1 MKFAKQLE
9 DNLVPE
15 WRAKY
20 LDYKGAKKKLKA
32 VRRAIRNAE
41 AASASTLGY
50 PSPYVAAGITD
61 RFRSASA
68 GSISRSAA
76 SSLRQH
82 LSPDRER
89 ERDRKDRDSPRRLSD
104 TASPVAAGG
113 ATPKYPPP
121 SPSAILATPGKQV
134 HPERV
139 LTIQED
145 EDEDE
150 LEIRKAPPSDGSIA
164 VRDFANGNVDERR
177 RLNPSPGSQDGSG
190 GYGSISPSAAPAQPA
205 PPSAPMR
212 LVHPSTTTGV
222 PEGPALPPELDL
234 PGPARPL
241 EDRKPALRRVHTYD
255 SSFSIPQS
263 KAESKTGGADDDGAF
278 SPSTTQPYP
287 TFGRQSPLFKGIFG
301 NLRSRITTGRRVPN
315 PQIRNAQMYL
325 DMTEGA
331 QKQFFVF
338 LAAQLDKINEFYEAK
353 EREAEDRFARIEHQI
368 HIMTRNRLAEK
379 ERERQEAAEEAAA
392 PPINW
397 KHPKDLVAGTVKHMR
412 KSIST
417 LERTSIVKFQSH
429 LDPASL
435 STSPTNLTDHPT
447 IAQLSTSALE
457 TAADPAQPTIHAA
470 TTSHL
475 EDYARRAQTEHV
487 RFKTAKRKLKA
498 ALVEYYHSLEL
509 LKSYSLLN
517 REAFRKILKKF
528 DKTAH
533 THIATKYLEEK
544 VHPTPFASSE
554 QIERLLTKT
563 EDLFATHYEKGR
575 RKHAVE
581 RLRTR
586 EPKKS
591 ATGPVFRSGIY
602 IGMSLVLIVQALY
615 EAHARLKDNYGMRH
629 ESEVSYLLQIWGGFA
644 FPALFMLLFSA
655 CCRAW
660 VLARINYVFI
670 FEFDTRNNLNWRELM
685 ELPAMFIFMQSI
697 LMWFSFATF
706 WGHHFDRIWF
716 PLIYFCIVVAILFNP
731 FKFWYY
737 HARKWLLYTM
747 YRLLWAGFYPVEFRD
762 FWSGDILCSM
772 TYTIGTIPLFFCLWS
787 RDWNTPTQCNSSHSR
802 LLGFFTA
809 LPSIWRLLQC
819 LRRYYDTRNAF
830 PHLANGAKYTCG
842 ILYYVTLSLWRLD
855 QADKRLEAVF
865 IVFAAVNALYTS
877 TWDLLMDWSLLNW
890 YAPHRLLRNNLAY
903 RRPSLYY
910 LAMLIDPPIR
920 FNWIF
925 YVIYA
930 KQVQHSALLS
940 FLVSLTELGRR
951 FVWCF
956 FRMENEHCANVG
968 KFRAY
973 KDDVPLPYN
982 VPPPI
987 IPSRAG
993 TTTTTAASSPV
1004 FAHAPTRITAPE
1016 ARVDEEIAA
1025 VSGHTPPSARP
1036 RRSGGTPS
1044 FGPIRVSGAEAGG
1057 RPQIDSGA
1065 LVERTPLLR
1074 AFTMATTAH
1083 AQDFERKRR
1092 PSGTPITMAQHDPVG
1107 AAAGSAPGRIRG
1119 YLSGSIGGN
1128 YDMDDDDDDDDDDDY
1143 DSESDGEATT
1153 SFHHHTRGNATGTG
1167 LGVPI
1172 HLGARG
1178 RRRSLADEA
1187 VEDMA
1192 GLRLHAHR
1200 TYSSREPGTSGSGGG
1215 AGTSGGGGSGGG
1227 GGGQRGTGGLLG
1239 PPSPGE
1245 GMSRSYER
1253 RDYGRR
1259 SSGSDRR

>member
-1 MKFAKQLE
+1 
-9 DNLVPE
+9 
-15 WRAKY
+15 
-20 LDYKGAKKKLKA
+20 
-32 VRRAIRNAE
+32 
-41 AASASTLGY
+41 
-50 PSPYVAAGITD
+50 
-61 RFRSASA
+61 
-68 GSISRSAA
+68 
-76 SSLRQH
+76 
-82 LSPDRER
+82 
-89 ERDRKDRDSPRRLSD
+89 
-104 TASPVAAGG
+104 
-113 ATPKYPPP
+113 
-121 SPSAILATPGKQV
+121 
-134 HPERV
+134 
-139 LTIQED
+139 
-145 EDEDE
+145 
-150 LEIRKAPPSDGSIA
+150 
-164 VRDFANGNVDERR
+164 
-177 RLNPSPGSQDGSG
+177 
-190 GYGSISPSAAPAQPA
+190 
-205 PPSAPMR
+205 
-212 LVHPSTTTGV
+212 
-222 PEGPALPPELDL
+222 
-234 PGPARPL
+234 
-241 EDRKPALRRVHTYD
+241 
-255 SSFSIPQS
+255 
-263 KAESKTGGADDDGAF
+263 
-278 SPSTTQPYP
+278 
-287 TFGRQSPLFKGIFG
+287 
-301 NLRSRITTGRRVPN
+301 
-315 PQIRNAQMYL
+315 MYL
-325 DMTEGA
+325 EMTEGA
-331 QKQFFVF
+331 QKQFFIF
-338 LAAQLDKINEFYEAK
+338 LVAQLEKINEFYEAK
-353 EREAEDRFARIEHQI
+353 EQEAEDRFARIEHQI
-368 HIMTRNRLAEK
+368 QIMTRNRLAEK

-397 KHPKDLVAGTVKHMR
+397 KHPKELVAGTVKHMR

-417 LERTSIVKFQSH
+417 LERTSIVKIQTH

-435 STSPTNLTDHPT
+435 STSPTDLTSLPT

-457 TAADPAQPTIHAA
+457 TAADPAQPGTQSIVA
-470 TTSHL
+470 SHL

-487 RFKTAKRKLKA
+487 RYRTAKRKLKA

-554 QIERLLTKT
+554 QIERLLTQT

-602 IGMSLVLIVQALY
+602 IGMSLPLIVQALY
-615 EAHARLKDNYGMRH
+615 EASSRGDDNYGMRH
-629 ESEVSYLLQIWGGFA
+629 ESEVSYLLQIWAGFA

-685 ELPAMFIFMQSI
+685 ELPAMFILIQSI
-697 LMWFSFATF
+697 LMWFSFTTF
-706 WGHHFDRIWF
+706 WGTGFDRIWF
-716 PLIYFCIVVAILFNP
+716 PLIYICIVIAILLNP
-731 FKFWYY
+731 FKFGYFY
-737 HARKWLLYTM
+737 ARKWLLYTM
-747 YRLLWAGFYPVEFRD
+747 YRLFWAGYYPVEFRD

-819 LRRYYDTRNAF
+819 LRRYHDTRNAF
-830 PHLANGAKYTCG
+830 PHLANGAKYGCG
-842 ILYYVTLSLWRLD
+842 ILYYMTLSFWRLNLS
-855 QADKRLEAVF
+855 DKRLEAVF
-865 IVFAAVNALYTS
+865 IVFAAVNSLYTS

-890 YAPHRLLRNNLAY
+890 YAPHRLLRPDLAY
-903 RRPSLYY
+903 RRASLYY
-910 LAMLIDPPIR
+910 LAMIIDPMIR

-925 YVIYA
+925 YVIFA

-940 FLVSLTELGRR
+940 FFVSLTELGRR

-982 VPPPI
+982 VPCPKV
-987 IPSRAG
+987 PSRGG
-993 TTTTTAASSPV
+993 TATSTAATSPV
-1004 FAHAPTRITAPE
+1004 LSHFPTRTTLPE

-1025 VSGHTPPSARP
+1025 VSGITPDMPARRHPST
-1036 RRSGGTPS
+1036 GGTPKT
-1044 FGPIRVSGAEAGG
+1044 GPSAAMEGG
-1057 RPQIDSGA
+1057 RRSYSDVVA
-1065 LVERTPLLR
+1065 ERTPLLR
-1074 AFTMATTAH
+1074 AFTALTTAH
-1083 AQDFERKRR
+1083 AQDFERRR
-1092 PSGTPITMAQHDPVG
+1092 PPSRTTAGADIGTV
-1107 AAAGSAPGRIRG
+1107 GSAP
-1119 YLSGSIGGN
+1119 
-1128 YDMDDDDDDDDDDDY
+1128 DY
-1143 DSESDGEATT
+1143 ETESDSGGDMIRAYNAN
-1153 SFHHHTRGNATGTG
+1153 RGNATGTG

-1172 HLGARG
+1172 NISGGRG
-1178 RRRSLADEA
+1178 RRRSLADDA

-1192 GLRLHAHR
+1192 GLRLRATR
-1200 TYSSREPGTSGSGGG
+1200 SYTSREPGS
-1215 AGTSGGGGSGGG
+1215 GTSGNGAAGH
-1227 GGGQRGTGGLLG
+1227 RGTGGLLG

-1259 SSGSDRR
+1259 SGSSDR